1 MFRTSTHLTEMVG
14 VVALISVGAIV
25 RYGEVTA
32 MSSPLYRFPVRR
44 LSGARCKLD
53 AYSGAVLLIV
63 NVASPDPFTRPYCD
77 LELLHRTY
85 CDREFAVL
93 GFRSD
98 DFNHQNTGSSGDTEV
113 CSTADYDVQFPIF
126 DKIVTK
132 GVNQHPLYRYLTAMQ
147 PVAISHR
154 GSQLLEHLLRS
165 GYLAQ
170 APARGELL
178 WNFEKFLISRNGKVV
193 ARFAPDVTVDQDVI
207 LKAIEQQLKTPMKPR
222 RRTGPVGRIWPPALL
237 TSVW

>member
-1 MFRTSTHLTEMVG
+1 MG
-14 VVALISVGAIV
+14 
-25 RYGEVTA
+25 
-32 MSSPLYRFPVRR
+32 SPLYRFLVCR

-63 NVASPDPFTRPYCD
+63 NVASPDPFTRPYGD

-85 CDREFAVL
+85 LDRAFAVL
-93 GFRSD
+93 GFPSD
-98 DFNHQNTGSSGDTEV
+98 DFDHQNTGSSGDTEV
-113 CSTADYDVQFPIF
+113 CSTANYDVQFPIF

-132 GVNQHPLYRYLTAMQ
+132 GPNQHPLYRYLTAMQ
-147 PVAISHR
+147 PVAISPR

-165 GYLAQ
+165 GYLAR

-222 RRTGPVGRIWPPALL
+222 RRTGPAGRIWPPALL
-237 TSVW
+237 TPTC

>member
-1 MFRTSTHLTEMVG
+1 MG
-14 VVALISVGAIV
+14 
-25 RYGEVTA
+25 
-32 MSSPLYRFPVRR
+32 SPLYQIPVRR
-44 LSGARCKLD
+44 LSVAKCKLD

-63 NVASPDPFTRPYCD
+63 NLASPDPFTRPYGD
-77 LELLHRTY
+77 LEQLHHTY
-85 CDREFAVL
+85 ADREFAVL

-98 DFNHQNTGSSGDTEV
+98 DFDHQNTGSSGDSEM
-113 CSTADYDVQFPIF
+113 CSTANYDVQFPIF
-126 DKIVTK
+126 DKTVTK
-132 GVNQHPLYRYLTAMQ
+132 GPNQHPLYRYLTAMQ
-147 PVAISHR
+147 PVAISPR

-165 GYLAQ
+165 GYLAR

-222 RRTGPVGRIWPPALL
+222 RRTGPVAHSWPPPAPLA
-237 TSVW
+237 SAC

>member
-1 MFRTSTHLTEMVG
+1 
-14 VVALISVGAIV
+14 
-25 RYGEVTA
+25 

-63 NVASPDPFTRPYCD
+63 NLASPDPFTRPYGD

-85 CDREFAVL
+85 LDREFAVL
-93 GFRSD
+93 GFPSD
-98 DFNHQNTGSSGDTEV
+98 DFDHQNTGSFGDTEV
-113 CSTADYDVQFPIF
+113 CPTANYDVQFPIF

-132 GVNQHPLYRYLTAMQ
+132 GPNQHPLYRYLTAMQ
-147 PVAISHR
+147 PFAVSR
-154 GSQLLEHLLRS
+154 PDSQLLGHLLRS
-165 GYLAQ
+165 GYLSQ

-207 LKAIEQQLKTPMKPR
+207 LKAIERQLKSPMKPR
-222 RRTGPVGRIWPPALL
+222 RRTAPLAHLWPPPALL
-237 TSVW
+237 ASAS